1 MIPKWEETFGL
12 KLAITTQNG
21 EMMYIGDKV
30 KFHNEHGEAMKGE
43 VTEVLSDSYDDVQV
57 NAAGEVEYYSK
68 KTDKQVPV
76 RAKHEGSIFW
86 EVKTDLGVEYVLENE
101 VERLSGNL

>member
-1 MIPKWEETFGL
+1 
-12 KLAITTQNG
+12 
-21 EMMYIGDKV
+21 MYIGDKV
-30 KFHNEHGEAMKGE
+30 KFNNELGEVTKGE

-57 NAAGEVEYYSK
+57 NGNGEVEYFSK
-68 KTDKQVPV
+68 KTGKYVPV

-86 EVKTDLGVEYVLENE
+86 EVKTNLGVEYVLENE

>member
-1 MIPKWEETFGL
+1 M
-12 KLAITTQNG
+12 N
-21 EMMYIGDKV
+21 IGDIV
-30 KFHNEHGEAMKGE
+30 RFHNEIGETKKGE

-57 NAAGEVEYYSK
+57 NGNGEVEYYSK
-68 KTDKQVPV
+68 KTGKYVPV
-76 RAKHEGSIFW
+76 RTKHENSIFW